1 MTDIFYPV
9 AHRTDAEIAVLKT
22 RYESF
27 NESVIPDVFREHG
40 FTAVSWIRPTS
51 WGTSHVVYS
60 VTVKEFEAPLIL
72 RANIGYGSPEVY
84 MLIEKLL
91 TDKVSSLGIPVNKIH
106 VVDISRK
113 KFAFDFQIQEQ
124 LVGKDVEDHF
134 DGSQE
139 SYDILSFQL
148 GACIARWGALTFGGF
163 GRFDA
168 SLNGTKKSM
177 YDYMI
182 VQLDADIEFLVT
194 ANIVSGAQAI
204 ALRKLFDTHKDV
216 MYIKQSTLVH
226 YDLADHNIMFDGKQ
240 TITGIFDWEAAVAGD
255 PILDLAS
262 APTWKTHFP
271 RDQKLIEGYQS
282 IRQLPDL
289 YKEKINIYRLRTM
302 IWKMVYAIRAGIMN
316 AERKNKFD
324 IAVSPYQLF

>member
-9 AHRTDAEIAVLKT
+9 AHRTDAEIAVLKK
-22 RYESF
+22 RYELF
-27 NESVIPDVFREHG
+27 DDSVIPEVFHEHG
-40 FTAVSWIRPTS
+40 YTPVSWIRPAS

-72 RANIGYGSPEVY
+72 RANIGYGSSEVY
-84 MLIEKLL
+84 MLVEKLL
-91 TDKVSSLGIPVNKIH
+91 TDKVSLLGVPVNRIL

-113 KFAFDFQIQEQ
+113 KFVFDFQIQEQ
-124 LVGKDVEDHF
+124 LAGKDIEDHF

-139 SYDILSFQL
+139 SYDALSFQL
-148 GACIARWGALTFGGF
+148 GAYIARWGALSFDGF

-204 ALRKLFDTHKDV
+204 ALRKLFETYKDV
-216 MYIKQSTLVH
+216 MYVKQSTLVH
-226 YDLADHNIMFDGKQ
+226 YDLADHNIMFDGSSKL
-240 TITGIFDWEAAVAGD
+240 TGIFDWEAAVAGD

-271 RDQKLIEGYQS
+271 RDQKIIEGYQS
-282 IRQLPDL
+282 VRQLPDL
-289 YKEKINIYRLRTM
+289 YREKINIYRLRTM

-316 AERKNKFD
+316 ADRKNKFD
-324 IAVSPYQLF
+324 SAVSPFRLF